1 MRQQLTIGTAEAD
14 AFAVWSNAD
23 ADLVGAERAIRVVAR
38 VAAGCFTDLENL
50 EAADCRLGSASSS
63 TRTRFSRDGMASS
76 PASSVDTKAHI
87 DHLAPR

>member
-14 AFAVWSNAD
+14 AFAVWSNAY

-50 EAADCRLGSASSS
+50 EVADCRLGSASRS
-63 TRTRFSRDGMASS
+63 TRTRYSCDGMASS
-76 PASSVDTKAHI
+76 PRQRIRRRASTTS
-87 DHLAPR
+87 LPQ